1 MKGWFDMSTENI
13 ITIVVAVLSSGL
25 ISTILQRHWSQVD
38 KRNAKA
44 QEDSEE
50 ARKERVQQELNTRML
65 KKLFRANL
73 NRTINCVR
81 DKLEDPNISDE
92 RLRLYIS
99 ELHDDMEDYFE
110 MGGNGATHAAYV
122 ELYKEIKEIKPE
134 LISVAWLDL
143 IENDIK

>member
-1 MKGWFDMSTENI
+1 MSAENI

-38 KRNAKA
+38 RKNTQA
-44 QEDSEE
+44 QKDSEE
-50 ARKERVQQELNTRML
+50 ARREQEQQELNTRML

-73 NRTINCVR
+73 NRTINFVR
-81 DKLEDPNISDE
+81 DKLDDQNISNE
-92 RLRLYIS
+92 RLRLYIA

-134 LISVAWLDL
+134 LITVAWLDL

>member
-1 MKGWFDMSTENI
+1 MSTENI

-38 KRNAKA
+38 KRNARA
-44 QEDSEE
+44 RETSEE
-50 ARKERVQQELNTRML
+50 VREERAQRELNTRML

-81 DKLEDPNISDE
+81 DKLHDPSVSDA

-99 ELHDDMEDYFE
+99 ELHDDMADYFE

-122 ELYKEIKEIKPE
+122 ELYKEIKEVKPE
-134 LISVAWLDL
+134 LISIAWLDF
-143 IENDIK
+143 IANDVK

>member
-1 MKGWFDMSTENI
+1 MSAENI

-38 KRNAKA
+38 RKNT
-44 QEDSEE
+44 QEQKDSEE
-50 ARKERVQQELNTRML
+50 ARREQEQQELNTRML

-73 NRTINCVR
+73 NRTINFVR
-81 DKLEDPNISDE
+81 DKLDDQNISNE

-134 LISVAWLDL
+134 LITVAWLDL

>member
-1 MKGWFDMSTENI
+1 MSTENV

-25 ISTILQRHWSQVD
+25 ISTLLNRHWSVVD
-38 KRNAKA
+38 KKDA
-44 QEDSEE
+44 QARASSEE
-50 ARKERVQQELNTRML
+50 AQKERAQQELNTRML

-81 DKLEDPNISDE
+81 DKLEDPNVSDA
-92 RLRLYIS
+92 RLRLYIT

-122 ELYKEIKEIKPE
+122 ELYKEIREIKPE
-134 LISVAWLDL
+134 LISLAWLDF
-143 IENDIK
+143 IEKDVK

>member
-1 MKGWFDMSTENI
+1 MSTENI
-13 ITIVVAVLSSGL
+13 VTIIVAVLSSGL

-38 KRNAKA
+38 RRYAKA

-50 ARKERVQQELNTRML
+50 ARKERALQDLNTRML

-81 DKLEDPNISDE
+81 AKLEDPAVSDE

-99 ELHDDMEDYFE
+99 ELHDDMKDYFE

-122 ELYKEIKEIKPE
+122 ELYKEIKEVKPE
-134 LISVAWLDL
+134 LISVAWLDF
-143 IENDIK
+143 IAKDVK

>member
-1 MKGWFDMSTENI
+1 MSTENV

-25 ISTILQRHWSQVD
+25 ISTLLNRHWSVVD
-38 KRNAKA
+38 KKDA
-44 QEDSEE
+44 QARATSEE
-50 ARKERVQQELNTRML
+50 VQKEKAQQELNARML

-81 DKLEDPNISDE
+81 DKLEDPNVSDA
-92 RLRLYIS
+92 RLRLYIT

-122 ELYKEIKEIKPE
+122 ELYNEIRELKPE
-134 LISVAWLDL
+134 LISLAWLDF
-143 IENDIK
+143 IADEVK

>member
-1 MKGWFDMSTENI
+1 MSLENI

-38 KRNAKA
+38 RKNTQA
-44 QEDSEE
+44 QKDSEG
-50 ARKERVQQELNTRML
+50 ARKERAQRELNSRML

-73 NRTINCVR
+73 NRTINSVR
-81 DKLEDPNISDE
+81 DKLEDPDISE
-92 RLRLYIS
+92 ARLRLYIT

-122 ELYKEIKEIKPE
+122 ELYNEIRELKPE
-134 LISVAWLDL
+134 LISLAWLDF
-143 IENDIK
+143 IANDVK

>member
-1 MKGWFDMSTENI
+1 MSTENI

-73 NRTINCVR
+73 NRTINFVR
-81 DKLEDPNISDE
+81 DKLDDQNISNE

-134 LISVAWLDL
+134 LITVAWLDL

>member
-1 MKGWFDMSTENI
+1 MSVENI

-38 KRNAKA
+38 RKNTQVQK
-44 QEDSEE
+44 DSEE
-50 ARKERVQQELNTRML
+50 ARQERTQQELNTRML

-81 DKLEDPNISDE
+81 DKLEDSNISNE

-122 ELYKEIKEIKPE
+122 ELYNEIQELKPE
-134 LISVAWLDL
+134 LISLAWLDF
-143 IENDIK
+143 IANDIK

>member
-1 MKGWFDMSTENI
+1 MSTENI

-73 NRTINCVR
+73 NRTINFVR
-81 DKLEDPNISDE
+81 DKLEDQNISNE

-134 LISVAWLDL
+134 LITVAWLDL

>member
-1 MKGWFDMSTENI
+1 MSLENI

-38 KRNAKA
+38 RKNTQA
-44 QEDSEE
+44 QKDSEG
-50 ARKERVQQELNTRML
+50 ARRELAQRELNSRML

-73 NRTINCVR
+73 NRTINSVR
-81 DKLEDPNISDE
+81 DKLEDPDISE
-92 RLRLYIS
+92 ARLRLYIT

-122 ELYKEIKEIKPE
+122 ELYNEIRELKPE
-134 LISVAWLDL
+134 LISLAWLDF
-143 IENDIK
+143 IANDVK